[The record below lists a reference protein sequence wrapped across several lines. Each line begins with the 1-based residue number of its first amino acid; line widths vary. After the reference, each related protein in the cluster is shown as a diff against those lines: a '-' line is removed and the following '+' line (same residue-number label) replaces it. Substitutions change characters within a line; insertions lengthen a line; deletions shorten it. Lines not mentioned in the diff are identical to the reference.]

1 MRFSTFLRHIREGF
15 RSILRNGWMTFASMS
30 SMFISLFLLGVF
42 LLLAFN
48 INSVASDFENQV
60 QIRVYLQTSVD
71 QAKREE
77 LQNKIGKLTEV
88 SKVTFVSKEEGL
100 ELLRKNLGE
109 DGDDLLNGYDKE
121 SNPLPDSF
129 TVEVFDPHTIEAAAA
144 QINSINKADGAS
156 PITKVKY
163 GQGTIETMF
172 KITNAVR
179 NVGLVVVI
187 GLGVTA
193 MFLISNMIKMTII
206 ARRREIGIMKL
217 VGATN
222 SFIRWPFF
230 VEGALIGLVTSLL
243 TAAVVLFSYSE
254 LLRMTELEMGL
265 MMIKLVPLEE
275 SGMQVAALII
285 GLGTLLGVWGST
297 ISVRKYLKV

>member
-1 MRFSTFLRHIREGF
+1 MKFSTFLRHIRVGF
-15 RSILRNGWMTFASMS
+15 LNIIRNGWMSFASIS

-48 INSVASDFENQV
+48 LSSIASDFENQV
-60 QIRVYLQTSVD
+60 QIRVYLQTNIE
-71 QAKREE
+71 KEKITE
-77 LQNKIGKLTEV
+77 LQNKIGRITEV
-88 SKVTFVSKEEGL
+88 SKVTFVPKEEGL

-109 DGDDLLNGYDKE
+109 SGDDLLDGYDKE

-129 TVEVFDPHTIEAAAA
+129 TVEVYEPQTIEAAA
-144 QINSINKADGAS
+144 QEIDKINKADDMA
-156 PITKVKY
+156 PITRIKY
-163 GQGTIETMF
+163 GQGTVETLF

-179 NVGLVVVI
+179 LI
-187 GLGVTA
+187 GFAIAIALGVTA

-230 VEGALIGLVTSLL
+230 IEGAMIGVITSVMT
-243 TAAVVLFSYSE
+243 TAAVLFSYSKLLE
-254 LLRMTELEMGL
+254 LTRVELGL
-265 MMIKLVPLEE
+265 MMLKLVPVEE
-275 SGMQVAALII
+275 CGWTVALII
-285 GLGTLLGVWGST
+285 ISLGTLLGVWGST